1 VTEELSPETVR
12 GWIDQDLV
20 NRVEQYPDEMAEFN
34 FTVEISN
41 LLLHVIRR
49 KPDGPILIGQEIEY
63 DDEIR
68 SQIRALSES
77 SRNELVARIRETLTA
92 SPVVYGFHD
101 KQGSNVRFQE
111 MQRIFVEYRIYPDTL
126 SQHTLMNG
134 LIDVWKVL
142 RYVDDIVT
150 LIDAV
155 EE

>member
-1 VTEELSPETVR
+1 MSENIAPETIQ

-20 NRVEQYPDEMAEFN
+20 NQVESYPDKMAEFN

-41 LLLHVIRR
+41 LLLHIIRR
-49 KPDGPILIGQEIEY
+49 QPDGPILIGQEIEY
-63 DDEIR
+63 DEEIR
-68 SQIRALSES
+68 SRIQSLSES
-77 SRNELVARIRETLTA
+77 SRNELVARIRETLTV

-101 KQGSNVRFQE
+101 EAGNNVRFQDL
-111 MQRIFVEYRIYPDTL
+111 QRIFVEHRIYPDAL
-126 SQHTLMNG
+126 DQHALMNG